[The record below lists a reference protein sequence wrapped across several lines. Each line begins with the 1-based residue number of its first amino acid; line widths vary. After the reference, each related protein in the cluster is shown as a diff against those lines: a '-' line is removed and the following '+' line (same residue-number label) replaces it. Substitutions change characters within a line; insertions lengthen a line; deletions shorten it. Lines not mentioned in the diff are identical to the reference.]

1 MLENLLLL
9 ISHYNPDADIE
20 VVMKAFHL
28 AESGHRGVLRKSG
41 EPYIIHPVEVAKILA
56 ELEMD
61 TDTIAAGLLHD
72 VLEDTDMKYE
82 EMKQEFGET
91 IADLVDGVTKLGK
104 IKYRTQEEA
113 QAENFRKMFLA
124 MGKDIRV
131 ILIKLADRLHNM
143 RTMKYMPQEKAVQ
156 KSKETME
163 IYAPI
168 ANRLGIFRIKWEMED
183 LALRYLDPEGYHEL
197 IDKVSKKRQERESY
211 ISGVVEN
218 LKQKLAE
225 YGIRCDV
232 SGRAKHFYSIYKKMK
247 RQERSFD
254 EIYDLMAIRILV
266 DDRETCYHVMG
277 IVHSMWI
284 PIPKRFKDYIGF
296 PKENMYQSIH
306 TTVFGPD
313 GEPLEIQIRTWDM
326 HKQAEFGIA
335 AHWKYKEMS
344 NGKFNADKE
353 MEEKLAWL
361 RQMMEWQKDVS
372 DPEEFMD
379 SLKIDLFSNKI
390 FVFSPKGKVME
401 LPVGSCPLDFAYKV
415 HSEVGNKCIGAKVN
429 GKMVTI
435 DYPLSTGE
443 IVEIITSGN
452 SNGPSRDWLNI
463 VKSSAAKTKIKQWFK
478 KEKREENIE
487 KGLELLEREVKKA
500 GYPINDFLKTRYV
513 TQATKNL
520 TQGNVEDLYAALG
533 YGGISVNKI
542 FPKIKEIFEAEN
554 KEYLE
559 QKAVKEAKHTEA
571 KIKEKEKESK
581 SKKVKKKPKKD
592 IGIHVRDIDNILIRM
607 AKCCNPIPGDEIVGY
622 ITKGR
627 GVSVHRADCVNVD
640 LNLENKDKRVDVY
653 WDQDDLRE
661 KSFEAEVRVVAYDRK
676 DLFIDLTKLL
686 SEEEVELN
694 GINAKKTD
702 DENIAVMNFVIEVA
716 SVEQLR
722 TIMSKIRRID
732 SVTDVDR
739 GK

>member
-211 ISGVVEN
+211 ISGVVET

-559 QKAVKEAKHTEA
+559 QKAIKEAKHTEA
-571 KIKEKEKESK
+571 KIKEKEAK

-686 SEEEVELN
+686 SEEEIELN